1 MSKSKL
7 GEGNGT
13 PLQDSCWE
21 NPMDG
26 GANPRDGRAW
36 WAAACGAAQ
45 SRTRL
50 KQLSSSS
57 SGKPNFIPLLYFFI
71 FIAFAIS
78 NKKLPSQ
85 TEKLHLRLN
94 PSPGQGLSLVLAH
107 LITRE
112 KCRFSDPADEPET
125 RHKAQQFLFQQAFQ
139 LIWCNEILR
148 NFDLRRLW

>member
-57 SGKPNFIPLLYFFI
+57 SGSIFSISLHTIAIISQQMHQIQEIVNSFELSVLKLQILLQKIFVLRQQNYFSF
-71 FIAFAIS
+71 
-78 NKKLPSQ
+78 
-85 TEKLHLRLN
+85 
-94 PSPGQGLSLVLAH
+94 LSLSIH
-107 LITRE
+107 YD
-112 KCRFSDPADEPET
+112 FM
-125 RHKAQQFLFQQAFQ
+125 
-139 LIWCNEILR
+139 
-148 NFDLRRLW
+148 